1 MKCKQ
6 NCVIPAALA
15 SAIVLGGLCAP
26 GEVAA
31 ADATLIRA
39 RRVYTMT
46 GPPRENVEVL
56 VRDGRIVGMG
66 ERVVP
71 LGTYQVLEVDT
82 LMPGLVDAYSS
93 AGLRGGDSESTRE
106 VTPEFE
112 TASTLDWYSR
122 DFAEAV
128 RQGITS
134 VHIMPG
140 TDNVISGLA
149 CVAKT
154 AGTDTSLDA
163 DNERLLKTQSGL
175 ALAVCTDPTGGNRSR
190 TRPDSI
196 YVRQPTNRMGVVWII
211 RARMQDARTPDDAD
225 DTSQRLSKALR
236 GELPVFGV
244 SRTAFDIETLFT
256 LGDEFGFAPVLFGG
270 HEAYQK
276 VDLLA
281 ERETPVVYT
290 APLAGSTRG
299 EERTDLFWNTPGML
313 DEAGVAV
320 SLGGGSLL
328 ERARFAHRNG
338 MPAESALAAITSRPA
353 ELLGVG
359 ERVGRIAADSDADL
373 IALDGPPLEFTS
385 SLRWVMVD
393 GQLLDLENGE

>member
-1 MKCKQ
+1 MKRTQK
-6 NCVIPAALA
+6 NLLLAGLATAVVLSGLLIPRA
-15 SAIVLGGLCAP
+15 VN
-26 GEVAA
+26 A

-56 VRDGRIVGMG
+56 VRDGRIVGIG

-112 TASTLDWYSR
+112 TATTIDWHSR

-128 RQGITS
+128 RQGITA

-154 AGTDTSLDA
+154 AGTDLSLEA
-163 DNERLLKTQSGL
+163 DNRRLVKPQSGL

-211 RARMQDARTPDDAD
+211 RARMQDARTPDDED
-225 DTSQRLSKALR
+225 DTSQRLSKVLE

-270 HEAYQK
+270 HEAYRK

-281 ERETPVVYT
+281 ERNTPVVYS
-290 APLAGSTRG
+290 APLAGTTRG
-299 EERTDLFWNTPGML
+299 RERTDLFWNTPGML
-313 DEAGVAV
+313 DAAGVAV
-320 SLGGGSLL
+320 SLGGGDLL

-359 ERVGRIAADSDADL
+359 ERIGRISADCDADL